1 MRPFAISLALALSL
15 AAPLAMAQ
23 TVVNMRPDDTVN
35 MSLKVE
41 DWVQTQTVRTTIAVD
56 AAFPGADAGKVRGD
70 ILAAVKKLAEGA
82 DWRFTRFDHN
92 DDASGLERWN
102 ATLEARLP
110 EAQLSGLSDRAKQ
123 ASKPG
128 LQITFEQADF
138 SPTLAET
145 EAAKAKLRADL
156 YKKINEALGQLNQAE
171 PDRKYR
177 IMHVN
182 FNDIGVQPVD
192 NLMMARAAA
201 PAMKAAAED
210 QGFERSEKLQLSANV
225 TFAALAPKE

>member
-1 MRPFAISLALALSL
+1 MRFFAIALALSL
-15 AAPLAMAQ
+15 ATPLATAQ
-23 TVVNMRPDDTVN
+23 TVVNPHPDDTV
-35 MSLKVE
+35 SLALTVE
-41 DWVQTQTVRTTIAVD
+41 DWVQTQTVRTVLAVD
-56 AAFPGADAGKVRGD
+56 AAFPGADAGKVRGE
-70 ILAAVKKLAEGA
+70 ILGAVKKLAEGA

-128 LQITFEQADF
+128 LQITFQQADF

-145 EAAKAKLRADL
+145 EAAKAKLRGDM
-156 YKKINEALGQLNQAE
+156 YKKINEALTQLNQAE

-177 IMHVN
+177 VMHVN
-182 FNDIGVQPVD
+182 FNDNMVTSRPAN
-192 NLMMARAAA
+192 NLMMAAA
-201 PAMKAAAED
+201 PAMRAKAGGED
-210 QGFERSEKLQLSANV
+210 ESFERSEKLQLNANV
-225 TFAALAPKE
+225 TFAAVAPKE